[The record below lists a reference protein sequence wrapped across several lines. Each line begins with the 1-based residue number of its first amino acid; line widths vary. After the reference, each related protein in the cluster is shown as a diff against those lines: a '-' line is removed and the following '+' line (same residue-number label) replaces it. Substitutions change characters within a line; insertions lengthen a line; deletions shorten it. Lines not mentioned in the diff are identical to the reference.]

1 MFGCRASVQ
10 GDASASA
17 NGANAKLDA
26 DLDAQV
32 RAEQN
37 SDGSTLRIAQSNRP
51 APGTPGGKPLL
62 GARRDLTLAVD
73 QAESSCSCL
82 KVALGDETTPAFRW
96 QSGAPKLDPETQL
109 VVGLSSEGGGCPAP
123 KNTEGASYW
132 GYRWSGNDVVVYVE
146 NAVKGR
152 PVAVG
157 AVIPKPVGE
166 GQVFIAPRDA
176 KVPYGRGSEGSK
188 NCKLGNPGTPRT
200 APVTAEEAGENG

>member
-1 MFGCRASVQ
+1 MQ

-37 SDGSTLRIAQSNRP
+37 SDPSTLRIAHSDRP

-62 GARRDLTLAVD
+62 GARRDLTLATD
-73 QAESSCSCL
+73 HAESSCACL
-82 KVALGDETTPAFRW
+82 KVALGAETLPAFRW
-96 QSGAPKLDPETQL
+96 QSGAPKLDAETQL
-109 VVGLSSEGGGCPAP
+109 VVGLSSEGAGCPAP
-123 KNTEGASYW
+123 KNAEGASYW

-157 AVIPKPVGE
+157 AVIPKPVAE
-166 GQVFIAPRDA
+166 GQVFIAPRDT
-176 KVPYGRGSEGSK
+176 KVPYGRGRDGAKS
-188 NCKLGNPGTPRT
+188 CKLGNPGAPRT

>member
-1 MFGCRASVQ
+1 MQ

-17 NGANAKLDA
+17 DGAQAKLDA

-37 SDGSTLRIAQSNRP
+37 SDSSSLRIAESNRP

-62 GARRDLTLAVD
+62 GARRDLALATD
-73 QAESSCSCL
+73 QAEGGCSCL
-82 KVALGDETTPAFRW
+82 KVAIGSETAPAFRW
-96 QSGAPKLDPETQL
+96 QSGPPKLDPETQL

-146 NAVKGR
+146 NAIKGR

-166 GQVFIAPRDA
+166 GQVFIAPLDA
-176 KVPYGRGSEGSK
+176 KVPYGRGSGGAKS
-188 NCKLGNPGTPRT
+188 CKLGNPGGPRT
-200 APVTAEEAGENG
+200 TPVTAEESGENG

>member
-1 MFGCRASVQ
+1 MQ
-10 GDASASA
+10 GDASATA
-17 NGANAKLDA
+17 DGATAKLDA
-26 DLDAQV
+26 DLEAQV
-32 RAEQN
+32 RAEQS
-37 SDGSTLRIAQSNRP
+37 SDSSTLRIAPSNRP

-73 QAESSCSCL
+73 QAESACSCL
-82 KVALGDETTPAFRW
+82 KVALGSETLPAFRW
-96 QSGAPKLDPETQL
+96 QSGAPKLDPDTQL

-123 KNTEGASYW
+123 TNTEGASYW

-157 AVIPKPVGE
+157 AVIPKPVAE

-176 KVPYGRGSEGSK
+176 KVPYGRGNDGSK
-188 NCKLGNPGTPRT
+188 TCKLGNPGARRS
-200 APVTAEEAGENG
+200 APVTPEESGENG